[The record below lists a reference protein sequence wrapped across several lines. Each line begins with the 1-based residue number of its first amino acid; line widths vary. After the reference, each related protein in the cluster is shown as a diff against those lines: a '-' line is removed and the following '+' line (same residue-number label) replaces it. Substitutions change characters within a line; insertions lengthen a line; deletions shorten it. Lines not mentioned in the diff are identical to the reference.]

1 MVYALGCDRTAF
13 TKQVDKNNAP
23 VEAENL
29 AKLFDAYRATAA
41 HGKCRMAGPSAGPV
55 AAPGQI
61 KKIQST
67 CEEYT

>member
-13 TKQVDKNNAP
+13 MKQADKYNAP

-29 AKLFDAYRATAA
+29 AKLFDAYHATAA
-41 HGKCRMAGPSAGPV
+41 DGKGRMAGPSAGPV

-67 CEEYT
+67 CEE